1 MTSCPEAVNLY
12 AVTYQFLRNYS
23 KTKTN
28 ACETCILGKA
38 SKLDS
43 TGSRTLTLINA
54 VRNIFPGNICLIC
67 CVIDDH
73 AAVFVC
79 VINPLLK
86 SSLCDGTTGRVVR
99 EAEINKIRYFICR
112 DLRKETVIL
121 FTWHVDHTVKVLT
134 LFVIKT
140 CTSGHNVG
148 IYVYR
153 INRVT
158 NCNLVIQSE
167 DLLNISRITLCSVG
181 NKDLICA
188 DVASSGLIIIL
199 CNGTS

>member
-1 MTSCPEAVNLY
+1 MQLY
-12 AVTYQFLRNYS
+12 IAAFELFRDNRVC
-23 KTKTN
+23 KTQSGKSG
-28 ACETCILGKA
+28 CLGKA
-38 SKLDS
+38 AKLNG
-43 TGSRTLTLINA
+43 TGFCTFTLIN
-54 VRNIFPGNICLIC
+54 RHRDIFFCDISFVSSI
-67 CVIDDH
+67 VDDDCTC
-73 AAVFVC
+73 F
-79 VINPLLK
+79 IGIIYPYLK
-86 SSLCDGTTGRVVR
+86 LFFCHRLAGRVVR

-167 DLLNISRITLCSVG
+167 YLLDVSGITLSSVG
-181 NKDLICA
+181 NKNLICA
-188 DVASSGLIIIL
+188 DVASSGLIIIF